1 MKNLLTILSVF
12 LCASVFAQINTEL
25 LGSFSYESSLSDIWG
40 YIDEDGNEY
49 ALVGKRNGVSVVD
62 VSDPANLDEVFV
74 VDGPSSIWRDL
85 KVWNDH
91 AYVTNET
98 GNGLLIID
106 LSPLP
111 TSHDLPVV
119 RYTDG
124 GWDNAHNL
132 YIDENG
138 ICYIFGADR
147 DNGGVIMYDLTQHAT
162 ELVEVGK
169 FENWYVH
176 DGMARG
182 DTLYLGHI
190 NDGIFSIV
198 DVSDKQ
204 NPVLLG
210 TKVTSFNFTHNVWV
224 SDDGDYLFT
233 TDERSDAYI
242 GAYDISDLNDI
253 EEIDLYQSSEG
264 GVIPHNVHYLDGFLV
279 TSYYRDGLDITDV
292 SRPNNI
298 IRVGSYDTAD
308 DMEGNGFNGAW
319 GAYPYLPSGNI
330 LVSDIEK
337 GLFVIGFNYERACFL
352 EGRVFREGSSV
363 PLNQINVD
371 VADFS
376 TQTDI
381 SGEFLTG
388 TPNAGNYDVTFSRQ
402 GYLPKTL
409 NLDLVNGELIDTTV
423 YLELDTRF
431 GITIEIVDQDGIAL
445 SDVNVQLYAQV
456 DTFYTVSNDSGYAFV
471 DNVFPADYI
480 VHTGKWGYQ
489 TTCDSVYF
497 DELDSMETVTIEE
510 RYYDDF
516 SMDFSWEINST
527 ASKGA
532 FVREKPNPTF
542 DDGSS
547 VQPGYDAYG
556 DCFDFAFITGN
567 AYTEEIAEDDIDDGM
582 TSISSPIM
590 DLSSNTNTFINYYHW
605 LYLKS
610 FGSQNPND
618 SLNVWVTNGAD
629 SVMIESFDH
638 SSAQRDWVYSSIQID
653 GLIDVTD
660 EMRVH
665 FIAADNSPGHV
676 FEVGIDVFSV
686 SEEELQSTTDKVSS
700 KNRILLYPNPM
711 LTGEQMNFNRILSR
725 VEVYNMTGQLVLEN
739 ENQSGISTKGLKS
752 GMYIVKLIDG
762 SYEQIDKVILK

>member
-1 MKNLLTILSVF
+1 MKNLLTIFSVF
-12 LCASVFAQINTEL
+12 LCASLLAQINTEL
-25 LGSFSYESSLSDIWG
+25 LGSFSYGTSLSDIWG
-40 YIDEDGNEY
+40 YVDEDGNEY

-62 VSDPANLDEVFV
+62 VTDPANLDEVFGI
-74 VDGPSSIWRDL
+74 DGPSSIWRDL

-111 TSHDLPVV
+111 DSQNLPIT
-119 RYTDG
+119 RYVDG
-124 GWDNAHNL
+124 GWDSAHNL

-147 DNGGVIMYDLTQHAT
+147 DNGGVIMYDLSQHAT
-162 ELVEVGK
+162 DLVEVGK

-176 DGMARG
+176 DGMAKG

-190 NDGIFSIV
+190 NDGIFSVV
-198 DVSDKQ
+198 DISDKQ

-210 TKVTSFNFTHNVWV
+210 TKTTSFNFTHNVWV

-253 EEIDLYQSSEG
+253 EEVDLYQSSDN
-264 GVIPHNVHYLDGFLV
+264 GVIPHNVHYIDGFLV

-292 SRPNNI
+292 SRPHNI
-298 IRVGSYDTAD
+298 IRVGAYDTAD

-337 GLFVIGFNYERACFL
+337 GLYVFGFDYERACFL
-352 EGRVFREGSSV
+352 EGHVFREGSSV

-388 TPNAGNYDVTFSRQ
+388 TPNAGNYEVTFSRQ
-402 GYLPKTL
+402 GYVPKTL
-409 NLDLVNGELIDTTV
+409 NLDLVNGELVDTTV

-431 GITIEIVDQDGIAL
+431 GMSIEVVDQDGITVPDVDLQIYAL
-445 SDVNVQLYAQV
+445 V

-471 DNVFPADYI
+471 DSVFPADYI
-480 VHTGKWGYQ
+480 VHVGKWGYR
-489 TTCDSVYF
+489 TSCNSIYF
-497 DELDSMETVTIEE
+497 DELDTTARVSIEQV
-510 RYYDDF
+510 YYDDF
-516 SMDFSWEINST
+516 SMDLGWETSAT

-532 FVREKPNPTF
+532 FVRETPNPTF
-542 DDGSS
+542 ESGSS

-556 DCFDFAFITGN
+556 DCFDQAYISGN
-567 AYTEEIAEDDIDDGM
+567 ADTEEMAEDDIDDGM
-582 TSISSPIM
+582 IILSSPLM
-590 DLSSNTNTFINYYHW
+590 DFSANSNTFINYYHW
-605 LYLKS
+605 LYLRS
-610 FGSQNPND
+610 FGSQGPND
-618 SLNVWVTNGAD
+618 SLNIWVTNGTD

-638 SSAQRDWVYSSIQID
+638 NSVQINWIYSSIQID

-665 FIAADNSPGHV
+665 FIATDNSPGHV

-686 SEEELQSTTDKVSS
+686 SEEELQSSGDITLDKVE
-700 KNRILLYPNPM
+700 ILLYPNP
-711 LTGEQMNFNRILSR
+711 TSIGERINFSRVLSR
-725 VEVYNMTGQLVLEN
+725 VEVYTLTGQLVLMN
-739 ENQSGISTKGLKS
+739 ENQSRISTKGLKS
-752 GMYIVKLIDG
+752 GVYIVKLIAG
-762 SYEQIDKVILK
+762 SYEQIDKVVLK